1 MPFVDPFAKLVVA
14 RFLDFF
20 GSKTQ
25 WQRRLWGSGIVL
37 TLREVLE
44 ASQAVRAGI
53 LHAETLGDLTNFAGT
68 VAGRDPG
75 VGTAENKHALQNALK
90 KTMVPEGVESSAVKL
105 IVSDLEN
112 HYLDRWK
119 DAIVAGKHP
128 GPERTARAIAAH
140 LLDSGYSSVHLHKWC
155 TYHARSVG
163 GAKTLAELLDHASAL
178 LTAKPKLYKIL
189 VGFHSLPPS
198 KSGFPDNYLA
208 PDVASSWLRRN
219 SIDVSQIRLNGALLF
234 HVPARDTWAAIQTT
248 VDNVDQLT
256 SRVALGTNSQLRPT
270 GQAWIDRITET
281 FSFKR
286 DPRLVEVH
294 ALHREN
300 KLYSQTTTSIV
311 DAALE
316 LLGSLNTGPGSS
328 AVGAGWAAIEALLS
342 GPADPNVIAA
352 ERMAALVACA
362 FLRAELT
369 YLSYQMERTG
379 GALATALAACTTNR
393 DRSFVVAEAITNGH
407 ALSLTE
413 DSDLAALERMRRVL
427 ASQSVALHDI
437 QHHVACSFRRL
448 YRVRNLVLHGGHTD
462 ALGLSS
468 VLRTSAPLVGAGIDR
483 IAHAYYVDGV
493 RPMELAAKA
502 DIGLTVLGSKHGVHP
517 VDLLS

>member
-1 MPFVDPFAKLVVA
+1 VA
-14 RFLDFF
+14 
-20 GSKTQ
+20 
-25 WQRRLWGSGIVL
+25 RRLWGSGIVL

-53 LHAETLGDLTNFAGT
+53 LHTETLGDLTNFATT

-75 VGTAENKHALQNALK
+75 IGTAENKQALQNALK
-90 KTMVPEGVESSAVKL
+90 KTMVPDGVEFSTVKL
-105 IVSDLEN
+105 VVSDLEN
-112 HYLDRWK
+112 HYLSRWRG
-119 DAIVAGKHP
+119 AIVAGTHP

-140 LLDSGYSSVHLHKWC
+140 LLDSGYSPVHLHKWC
-155 TYHARSVG
+155 TYHVRSAG
-163 GAKTLAELLDHASAL
+163 GATTLAELLDHASTL
-178 LTAKPKLYKIL
+178 LTANPKLYKIL

-208 PDVASSWLRRN
+208 PHAASNWLRRN
-219 SIDVSQIRLNGALLF
+219 GIDVSQIRLNGALLF

-256 SRVALGTNSQLRPT
+256 SRVALGTDSQLRPT
-270 GQAWIDRITET
+270 GQAWIEGIAET

-328 AVGAGWAAIEALLS
+328 AVGAGWAAMEALLS
-342 GPADPNVIAA
+342 GPGDPDVIAA
-352 ERMAALVACA
+352 ERMATLVACA
-362 FLRAELT
+362 FVRAELT
-369 YLSYQMERTG
+369 YLSYQLQKTPG
-379 GALATALAACTTNR
+379 TLATALAACATNR
-393 DRSFVVAEAITNGH
+393 DRSFVIAEAIINGQ
-407 ALSLTE
+407 AMTLTE

-427 ASQSVALHDI
+427 AAQSVALHDI
-437 QHHVACSFRRL
+437 QNHVACSFRRL
-448 YRVRNLVLHGGHTD
+448 YRVRNLVLHGGLTD
-462 ALGLSS
+462 ALGLPS

-483 IAHAYYVDGV
+483 IAHAYYVGGV
-493 RPMELAAKA
+493 RPMELAARA
-502 DIGLTVLGSKHGVHP
+502 NIALTILGSRHGVHP